1 MSTTLLSLAA
11 AALSALLNGVGT
23 VAQALA
29 ARRAGGSG
37 IVRQRAYQVGWF
49 LDLIGWGLSVVA
61 LRHLPLIVVQPL
73 LATSLAVAV
82 LLMAPVL
89 GIRTSRR
96 ATAAVVVVVL
106 SVAVLASSAAPAR
119 ATAPPGWL
127 APALGLGLVLVG
139 AGYAASRRVRHAST
153 TAALAGLSW
162 TVSALAARGMHGTG
176 DWASL
181 PLEPLAWVTVGGAL
195 VGALA
200 FARSVEVAGADGVA
214 TVTAWLWV
222 VQIAVPSVLGATVLG
237 DPLRPGWTVP
247 AVLALV
253 AACGA
258 SIALSASTTRRRA
271 RVVS

>member
-1 MSTTLLSLAA
+1 MSTTLVSLAA
-11 AALSALLNGVGT
+11 ALLSALLNGIGT

-29 ARRAGGSG
+29 ARRAGGTG
-37 IVRQRAYQVGWF
+37 IVRQRAYQVGWA
-49 LDLIGWGLSVVA
+49 LDLVGWGLSVVA

-89 GIRTSRR
+89 GVRTSRR
-96 ATAAVVVVVL
+96 ASAAVVVVVL
-106 SVAVLASSAAPAR
+106 SVAVLAWSAAPGR
-119 ATAPPGWL
+119 APAPPAWL
-127 APALGLGLVLVG
+127 APALGVGLLLVA
-139 AGYAASRRVRHAST
+139 AGYAVARRVRHAST
-153 TAALAGLSW
+153 TAGLAGLSW

-176 DWASL
+176 DWVDL
-181 PLEPLAWVTVGGAL
+181 PSQPLAWVTVGGAL

-200 FARSVEVAGADGVA
+200 FARAVEVAGEHGVA

-222 VQIAVPSVLGATVLG
+222 VQIAVPSVLGSTLLG

-247 AVLALV
+247 AALALV

-258 SIALSASTTRRRA
+258 SVALSASSSRRRA
-271 RVVS
+271 